1 MSQGGGEEDASCQLP
16 PFGCCLETNRSW
28 KLCLATWDT
37 SSGLHLRL
45 RVRWLLQCRQRK
57 PITHLAHRSRHAPSG
72 RDLGYAL
79 RSTEDASYYIAF
91 STCMRHGNLFTKVE
105 WSSVTFPYACPTTEI
120 QFKLLRN
127 PAFVHGSGTKCH
139 LLISQHH
146 DRSEQ
151 PPTCHFIIILCM
163 YIYVTNTIIDT
174 LISCS
179 FKFTHYSFNTNQ
191 RRKQG
196 WLLTKAPH
204 ILNASMWRRQLAA
217 RVTNNSSSSHPNDLL
232 APCRQ

>member
-1 MSQGGGEEDASCQLP
+1 M
-16 PFGCCLETNRSW
+16 
-28 KLCLATWDT
+28 
-37 SSGLHLRL
+37 
-45 RVRWLLQCRQRK
+45 V
-57 PITHLAHRSRHAPSG
+57 I
-72 RDLGYAL
+72 RDVSL
-79 RSTEDASYYIAF
+79 RS
-91 STCMRHGNLFTKVE
+91 
-105 WSSVTFPYACPTTEI
+105 YACPTTEI

>member
-1 MSQGGGEEDASCQLP
+1 MLPVSFLRSDAVWKQIEVGSSAWLLGIQAVDFTYDYECAGFYSVDNGSLSLTQRTDQGTRHQA
-16 PFGCCLETNRSW
+16 
-28 KLCLATWDT
+28 ATWDT
-37 SSGLHLRL
+37 HSAARRMLPTI
-45 RVRWLLQCRQRK
+45 LLSVPACE
-57 PITHLAHRSRHAPSG
+57 L
-72 RDLGYAL
+72 
-79 RSTEDASYYIAF
+79 
-91 STCMRHGNLFTKVE
+91 RHGNLFTKVE